1 MGLSKQNIGN
11 IVELIN
17 EEGKLIFLGKIYTF
31 NDEGNPIASN
41 ELGNDGTKLFDA
53 NFRLTVHINNNEKLM
68 FSCVCITY
76 PNGDYLFTNLEPI
89 KSTDKRLSYRLDF
102 VNLATIEARK
112 KETPAMIQNISLSG
126 LKIFTPLELLKNE
139 TFEITLNFP
148 YKTEKIQCS
157 VVRKID
163 KDIYGIKFINLQTS
177 NVDDLYNA
185 LLGIRYPNIKKQ
197 KKEANQ

>member
-1 MGLSKQNIGN
+1 MLDKSNVGK
-11 IVELIN
+11 IVELVDTT
-17 EEGKLIFLGKIYTF
+17 GKLVFLGKIYSF
-31 NDEGNPIASN
+31 NNEGNPLATN
-41 ELGNDGTKLFDA
+41 DLGNDGTKLFDA

-102 VNLATIEARK
+102 INLATISARR

-126 LKIFTPLELLKNE
+126 LKLFTPLELLKNE

-163 KDIYGIKFINLQTS
+163 KDIYGIKFINLQTT

-185 LLGIRYPNIKKQ
+185 LLSIRYPNRKKQ
-197 KKEANQ
+197 QKEA

>member
-1 MGLSKQNIGN
+1 MSLGKQNIGN
-11 IVELIN
+11 IVELVDSD
-17 EEGKLIFLGKIYTF
+17 GKLVFLGKIYTF
-31 NDEGNPIASN
+31 NSEGNPLATN
-41 ELGNDGTKLFDA
+41 ELGNDGTKLFDG

-102 VNLATIEARK
+102 INLATVSVRN

-126 LKIFTPLELLKNE
+126 LKIFTPQPLNQHDV
-139 TFEITLNFP
+139 FDITLNFP
-148 YKTEKIQCS
+148 YKTESIQCT

-163 KDIYGIKFINLQTS
+163 QDVYGIKFVNLQTT
-177 NVDDLYNA
+177 NVDDLYNV
-185 LLGIRYPNIKKQ
+185 LLSIRYPNIKKQ
-197 KKEANQ
+197 KKEA